1 MDYKEILHFIYRL
14 LLVNTNDVPTI
25 VFSANQLNVY
35 DEGNGTAIVDS
46 NLQVIDPDPNAM
58 INR

>member
-25 VFSANQLNVY
+25 VFSANQVNVY

>member
-1 MDYKEILHFIYRL
+1 MYHKEILHFIYSL

-35 DEGNGTAIVDS
+35 DEGNGTSIVDS